1 MVNGECQGLE
11 RGGKKLLFNGD
22 RVSVREN
29 ETFWKW
35 MAVMVTQQ
43 CECIFNATELCT

>member
-29 ETFWKW
+29 ENVLEMDGSNGYTT
-35 MAVMVTQQ
+35 M
-43 CECIFNATELCT
+43 